1 MGAARSENEP
11 PRHFFWRRMM
21 VAKSGPDGEILAV
34 NVGAVREF
42 EYNGRIVTSGIWKFP
57 VSGRVAASGVNLDG
71 DTQADRS
78 AHGGRDKAVYVYA
91 VEDQRWWQGEI
102 DRALQ
107 YGEVGENLTTRG
119 IDVTGALVGERWRI
133 GSCLFEVSEPRVPC
147 WKLGARMG
155 DPRFPKRFADAGR
168 PGTYLR
174 IVEEG
179 DIGAGDEIRVVARPG
194 HDVSIGD
201 IFRIYTRDQQ
211 EAMRLLTVPGLSD
224 AWTAWATRRGAPRV
238 R

>member
-1 MGAARSENEP
+1 MVTRNE
-11 PRHFFWRRMM
+11 
-21 VAKSGPDGEILAV
+21 ADGEILSV

-42 EYNGRIVTSGIWKFP
+42 EYNRRIVKSGIWKFP
-57 VSGRVAASGVNLDG
+57 VSRRVMVRGVNLDG
-71 DTQADRS
+71 DDQADRGV
-78 AHGGRDKAVYVYA
+78 HGGPNKAVYVYA

-102 DRALQ
+102 DHALQ

-155 DPRFPKRFADAGR
+155 DPRFPKRFAEAGR

-174 IVEEG
+174 VIEQGEEG
-179 DIGAGDEIRVVARPG
+179 DIGTGDEIRVVARPE

-201 IFRIYTRDQQ
+201 VVRIYTRDQH
-211 EAMRLLTVPGLSD
+211 EATRLLAVPKLPD
-224 AWTAWATRRGAPRV
+224 AWVEWARRMSRAKLIPG
-238 R
+238 

>member
-1 MGAARSENEP
+1 
-11 PRHFFWRRMM
+11 M
-21 VAKSGPDGEILAV
+21 VARNEADGEVLSV

-42 EYNGRIVTSGIWKFP
+42 EYNGRIVKSGIWKFP
-57 VSGRVAASGVNLDG
+57 VSGRVMVKGVNLDG
-71 DTQADRS
+71 DDQADRS
-78 AHGGRDKAVYVYA
+78 VHGGPDKAVYVYA

-119 IDVTGALVGERWRI
+119 IDVSGALVGERWRI
-133 GSCLFEVSEPRVPC
+133 GSCLFEVSEPRFPC

-155 DPRFPKRFADAGR
+155 DPRFPKRFAEAGR

-174 IVEEG
+174 VIQEG
-179 DIGAGDEIRVVARPG
+179 DVGAGDEIRVVSRPD

-201 IFRIYTRDQQ
+201 VFRNDKPWPLRRAQ
-211 EAMRLLTVPGLSD
+211 
-224 AWTAWATRRGAPRV
+224 TAFETLPTMGERFAPSHSKCEC
-238 R
+238 